1 MCSTDSV
8 EFMFLL
14 WLTHLPALGVRQI
27 AQSACIFSPAMN
39 ANGGMGSAGQDSRAL
54 VLPALYPARI
64 SASSSLLAATM
75 NRKSS
80 LREVPRFVS
89 WAMTGNTFFRLQSL
103 PT

>member
-39 ANGGMGSAGQDSRAL
+39 ANGGMGCAGQDQG
-54 VLPALYPARI
+54 
-64 SASSSLLAATM
+64 LLFC
-75 NRKSS
+75 RRFIRPGFLLHLRS
-80 LREVPRFVS
+80 LRLR
-89 WAMTGNTFFRLQSL
+89 
-103 PT
+103 